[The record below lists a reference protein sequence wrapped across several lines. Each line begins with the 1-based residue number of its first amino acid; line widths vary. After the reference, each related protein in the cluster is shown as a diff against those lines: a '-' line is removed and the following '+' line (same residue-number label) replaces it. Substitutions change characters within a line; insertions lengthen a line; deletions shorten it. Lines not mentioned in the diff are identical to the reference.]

1 MSVNKVNRLK
11 NIANNVFGVNVDNK
25 NRETETIEARA
36 TCYSIMR
43 KEFHMGY
50 TEIGKH
56 FLKKHATIMHGIKEY
71 PYMIKFK
78 PAIGLKYDTCLNLF
92 KKNEI
97 MFDDSLEVVDLM
109 LIKKTIMDLE
119 KSNSLLSLTV
129 TQLKQEMKEL
139 KNLK

>member
-1 MSVNKVNRLK
+1 MKKISLSPISSIINEAKKGKIFIL
-11 NIANNVFGVNVDNK
+11 VDNK

-36 TCYSIMR
+36 TCYTIMR

-78 PAIGLKYDTCLNLF
+78 PTEQRNCP
-92 KKNEI
+92 
-97 MFDDSLEVVDLM
+97 
-109 LIKKTIMDLE
+109 
-119 KSNSLLSLTV
+119 LSDV
-129 TQLKQEMKEL
+129 GYPIL
-139 KNLK
+139 KNSVAIFSSCLISLAYYCQ

>member
-36 TCYSIMR
+36 TCYTIMR

-109 LIKKTIMDLE
+109 LIKKNNNGFG
-119 KSNSLLSLTV
+119 KV
-129 TQLKQEMKEL
+129 K
-139 KNLK
+139 